1 MVFKVLRSFLWTVL
15 FSAVIALGS
24 MAHAQS
30 APEGAQPPRLNPQQR
45 AQVKEKLR
53 SRWQAMSPQERGAAK
68 LKLKQ
73 RFQSLSPEQ
82 KEKLLQRWQQRRD
95 SAPDQ

>member
-1 MVFKVLRSFLWTVL
+1 MVIKMLRSFLWTVL

-24 MAHAQS
+24 VAHAQS
-30 APEGAQPPRLNPQQR
+30 APDGAQPPRLTPEQR

-53 SRWQAMSPQERGAAK
+53 SRWQAMNPQERDAAK

-82 KEKLLQRWQQRRD
+82 REKLLKRWQQRRA